1 MCRFMVQSHVMQ
13 KLGAYEIMERIDIM
27 FCSIYLKCLLQ
38 IQVMGSNR
46 LLSSQLLDESSSDD
60 DEDFILSAAQIIHT
74 VSQVRRKPGGSVP
87 GRAYI
92 YRDREAGHARLY
104 QDYLADIPTYGPNLF
119 RRR

>member
-1 MCRFMVQSHVMQ
+1 MVQSHVMQ

-60 DEDFILSAAQIIHT
+60 DEDFILSTAQIIHT
-74 VSQVRRKPGGSVP
+74 VSQVRRNPGGSVP

-104 QDYLADIPTYGPNLF
+104 QDYLANIPTYGPNLF